1 MLNLKNTQKNKNK
14 RKNSI
19 EIVIFSHIVKAKG
32 YCEIYEIN
40 AMASFYNSIHHS
52 ISIHSLFFDVNET
65 AYNFP

>member
-19 EIVIFSHIVKAKG
+19 EIVIFSHIVKSKG

-52 ISIHSLFFDVNET
+52 ISIHSLF
-65 AYNFP
+65 